1 MKTFFGSFLEVIPK
15 EDVHDLCGRKYSH
28 KEMPE
33 NFSGKFG
40 EIRSKIFRNPKNLPA
55 PTPTTGTNVPF
66 CGRITLA
73 VTGMSSLRVLV
84 HIFFHQTFFC
94 LSSSNLVA
102 TSETQPFMLFEAN
115 TKKQLTGWSCQNT
128 VQVIIC
134 M

>member
-1 MKTFFGSFLEVIPK
+1 MKTFFGSFLKVIPK

-84 HIFFHQTFFC
+84 HIFF
-94 LSSSNLVA
+94 SSNIFLFVIQ
-102 TSETQPFMLFEAN
+102 QPCRN
-115 TKKQLTGWSCQNT
+115 Q
-128 VQVIIC
+128 
-134 M
+134 